1 MWDVFRKLRELLD
14 ARERRRALL
23 LLGMMVIMALLETLG
38 IASIM
43 PFVAVI
49 ADPSV
54 VQTNRYLSL
63 AYNWFG
69 FSDTTDFLFF
79 LGLVVFALVL
89 GSTAFKALTTWATV
103 RFTTMRNYTL
113 SRRLF
118 QGYLHRPYEWFLKR
132 HSAVLGKTVLSEVN
146 HVIGGALVPAM
157 QLIAQSTIA
166 LFLIGLLLL
175 VDAALALTVT
185 FILGGTYGLVF
196 WTSRHYLARI
206 GEDRVRANRERFQIS
221 NEALGGIKDVKIL
234 RLENAFL
241 RRFEKPSLRFVRH
254 QAASDM
260 VSQLPQYALQAI
272 AFGGALVV
280 VQYQLLMH
288 GGLGRALPLIAL
300 YAIAASRLL
309 PALQK
314 VYLCISKLRFSKPAL
329 DLLHADLP
337 KPVAVP
343 VGDTPGQDANFV
355 GTPHCLELR
364 KVSYR
369 YSGATS
375 PALRGIDMNI
385 PAHSMVGLVGHTGA
399 GKTTLVDVIL
409 GLLEPQEGELL
420 VDGRRITREN
430 RRSWQR
436 CLGYVPQQ
444 IFLADDT
451 ITANVAFGIPESEID
466 MDAVE
471 RAASIANLHNF
482 VTQELEHGY
491 QTRVGERGMRLSGGE
506 RQRVGIARALYHD
519 PDLLILDEATSA
531 LDNVTERAV
540 MDAVDNLAYRKTII
554 LIAHRL
560 TTVKRC
566 DTIFLLAHGR
576 IVDSGS
582 YDALVGSNTLFREMV
597 GSGLRN

>member
-1 MWDVFRKLRELLD
+1 
-14 ARERRRALL
+14 
-23 LLGMMVIMALLETLG
+23 
-38 IASIM
+38 M

-49 ADPSV
+49 ADPGV
-54 VQTNRYLSL
+54 VKTNRYLSL
-63 AYNWFG
+63 AYKWFG

-89 GSTAFKALTTWATV
+89 VSTAFKALTTWATV

-118 QGYLHRPYEWFLKR
+118 QGYLHRPYEWFFKR

-146 HVIGGALVPAM
+146 QVIGGALVPAM
-157 QLIAQSTIA
+157 QLIAQGTIA
-166 LFLIGLLLL
+166 LFLISLLLL

-185 FILGGTYGLVF
+185 FILGGAYGLVF
-196 WTSRHYLARI
+196 WTSRHYIDRI

-272 AFGGALVV
+272 AFGGALIV

-288 GGLGRALPLIAL
+288 GDLGRALPLIAL

-314 VYLCISKLRFSKPAL
+314 VYLSISKMRFSKPAL
-329 DLLHADLP
+329 DLLHTDLER
-337 KPVAVP
+337 PVMAP
-343 VGDTPGQDANFV
+343 VGAGGQDSNLI
-355 GTPHCLELR
+355 GTPHRLELR
-364 KVSYR
+364 DVSYR

-375 PALRGIDMNI
+375 PALCGIEMNI

-420 VDGRRITREN
+420 VDGTRITREN

-444 IFLADDT
+444 IFLSDDT
-451 ITANVAFGIPESEID
+451 ITANIAFGIPEFEID

-471 RAASIANLHNF
+471 RAASIANLHSF
-482 VTQELEHGY
+482 VTQKLEHGY
-491 QTRVGERGMRLSGGE
+491 KTRVGERGTRLSGGE

-566 DTIFLLAHGR
+566 DTIFLFAHGR
-576 IVDSGS
+576 IVDRGS
-582 YDALVGSNTLFREMV
+582 YESLVGGNALFREMAD
-597 GSGLRN
+597 SDLRN

>member
-1 MWDVFRKLRELLD
+1 MWDVFRKLRDLFD
-14 ARERRRALL
+14 ARERRRGLL
-23 LLGMMVIMALLETLG
+23 LLGMMVVMAFLEALG

-49 ADPSV
+49 ADPSI
-54 VQTNRYLSL
+54 VQTNHYLSL
-63 AYNWFG
+63 VHSWFG
-69 FSDTTDFLFF
+69 FRDTTDFLFF

-146 HVIGGALVPAM
+146 QVIGGALVPAM
-157 QLIAQSTIA
+157 QLIAQGTIA
-166 LFLIGLLLL
+166 LFLISLL
-175 VDAALALTVT
+175 VLIDAALALTVT
-185 FILGGTYGLVF
+185 AILGGAYGLVF
-196 WTSRHYLARI
+196 WISRHYLARI
-206 GEDRVRANRERFQIS
+206 GEERVRANRERFQIS

-234 RLENAFL
+234 RLENVFL

-272 AFGGALVV
+272 AFGGALLV

-329 DLLHADLP
+329 DLLHADLE
-337 KPVAVP
+337 KPAVAP
-343 VGDTPGQDANFV
+343 VGTAQDSNFL
-355 GTPHCLELR
+355 GTPHCLELHN
-364 KVSYR
+364 VSYR

-375 PALRGIDMNI
+375 PALCGIEMNI

-451 ITANVAFGIPESEID
+451 ITANIAFGVPESEINR
-466 MDAVE
+466 DAVE

-482 VTQELEHGY
+482 VIQRLEHGY
-491 QTRVGERGMRLSGGE
+491 QTRVGERGVRLSGGE
-506 RQRVGIARALYHD
+506 RQRVGRPRAL
-519 PDLLILDEATSA
+519 S
-531 LDNVTERAV
+531 
-540 MDAVDNLAYRKTII
+540 
-554 LIAHRL
+554 
-560 TTVKRC
+560 
-566 DTIFLLAHGR
+566 
-576 IVDSGS
+576 
-582 YDALVGSNTLFREMV
+582 
-597 GSGLRN
+597 

>member
-1 MWDVFRKLRELLD
+1 MWDVFSKLRDLLD

-23 LLGMMVIMALLETLG
+23 LLGMMVVMAFLETLG

-49 ADPSV
+49 ADPSI

-89 GSTAFKALTTWATV
+89 VSTAFKALTTWATV

-118 QGYLHRPYEWFLKR
+118 QGYLHRPYEWFLTR
-132 HSAVLGKTVLSEVN
+132 HSAILGKTVLSEVN
-146 HVIGGALVPAM
+146 QVIVGALVPAM
-157 QLIAQSTIA
+157 QLITQGTIA
-166 LFLIGLLLL
+166 LFLISLLLL
-175 VDAALALTVT
+175 IDAALALTVT
-185 FILGGTYGLVF
+185 VILGGAYGLVF

-234 RLENAFL
+234 RLEKAFL

-272 AFGGALVV
+272 AFGGALIV

-329 DLLHADLP
+329 DFLHADLE
-337 KPVAVP
+337 KPVVASASVAARDSSI
-343 VGDTPGQDANFV
+343 VR
-355 GTPHCLELR
+355 TPHRLELR
-364 KVSYR
+364 NVSYR

-375 PALRGIDMNI
+375 PALRGIEMNI

-399 GKTTLVDVIL
+399 GKTTLVDVLL

-430 RRSWQR
+430 LRSWQR

-451 ITANVAFGIPESEID
+451 ITANIAFGIPESEID
-466 MDAVE
+466 VDAVE
-471 RAASIANLHNF
+471 RAASIANLHDF
-482 VTQELEHGY
+482 VTQKLEHGY

-560 TTVKRC
+560 TTVRRC
-566 DTIFLLAHGR
+566 DTIFLLDHGL
-576 IVDSGS
+576 ISGS
-582 YDALVGSNTLFREMV
+582 GTYESLVGNNRLFREMV
-597 GSGLRN
+597 DSILLT